1 MDVKNAIR
9 TQFEQSEVWDQ
20 VSFADK
26 VRAEVSAALVPVD
39 VRSIL
44 DLGCGDGRITNLLA
58 RQDRFVVGT
67 DISKTALQRVN
78 AYRVLASIDSLPFHS
93 LSFDLV
99 TAFEVLE
106 HLPDDMLRKVLC
118 EIKRVTRRYVIV
130 SVPCRERRW
139 STMVKCASCGHS
151 YNCYG
156 HLHSFDTR
164 RLHRLLC
171 PEFRIAQQI
180 LLSIRGYHFG
190 AVHNWLYWLAKRV
203 GNVWSPLGHA
213 YCPRCG
219 DNVKKSSPG
228 NLFGYILI
236 RLIWRLEIR
245 MEPVPMCIIAMYTR
259 NV

>member
-130 SVPCRERRW
+130 SVLVVSP
-139 STMVKCASCGHS
+139 AG
-151 YNCYG
+151 
-156 HLHSFDTR
+156 
-164 RLHRLLC
+164 
-171 PEFRIAQQI
+171 QQW
-180 LLSIRGYHFG
+180 LS
-190 AVHNWLYWLAKRV
+190 ARV
-203 GNVWSPLGHA
+203 ADIPTTVTGTCSPSIHA
-213 YCPRCG
+213 GCTVYCVQ
-219 DNVKKSSPG
+219 NFV
-228 NLFGYILI
+228 
-236 RLIWRLEIR
+236 
-245 MEPVPMCIIAMYTR
+245 
-259 NV
+259 